1 MVSVAIDGNIT
12 KENFIAKYK
21 RKKPI
26 WFFYVVWSFFSDIAG
41 ASRFLS
47 YFNNKTKVSSTGN
60 EATSKK
66 SECRILWRLMQRR
79 VWCESKKLM
88 LGFIS
93 SINLNR
99 QLITEAATNVFYEEG
114 ALKNFTRFTGKH
126 LCQSLFFNKTG
137 SATLLKKRIWHRCF
151 PVNFIKFLRIP
162 FLQNTSGRV
171 LLSLW
176 LG

>member
-1 MVSVAIDGNIT
+1 MLFEASFQILQGHQGFQATLIIKQKFHPQET
-12 KENFIAKYK
+12 KPLKK
-21 RKKPI
+21 RVN
-26 WFFYVVWSFFSDIAG
+26 VV
-41 ASRFLS
+41 
-47 YFNNKTKVSSTGN
+47 
-60 EATSKK
+60 
-66 SECRILWRLMQRR
+66 ILWRLMQRR
-79 VWCESKKLM
+79 VWCVSKNLM
-88 LGFIS
+88 LRFIS

-114 ALKNFTRFTGKH
+114 ALKSFTRFTGKH

-151 PVNFIKFLRIP
+151 PVNFVKFLRIP